1 MLLGDCPAFLTAA
14 EALHSLVV
22 SEHVRISQLTSDLPG
37 MARPA
42 AEMIQARRRA
52 AGGDVRLPLGEGF

>member
-37 MARPA
+37 MARRP
-42 AEMIQARRRA
+42 QR
-52 AGGDVRLPLGEGF
+52 